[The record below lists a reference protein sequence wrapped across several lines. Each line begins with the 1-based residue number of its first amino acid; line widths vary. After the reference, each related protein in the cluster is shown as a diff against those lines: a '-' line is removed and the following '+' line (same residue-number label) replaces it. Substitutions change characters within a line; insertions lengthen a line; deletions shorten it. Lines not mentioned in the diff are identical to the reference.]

1 MAQIKVY
8 GTRDHLSAVRGA
20 LSDIVHAANRELLGL
35 PEEKR
40 FHRFIALDPEDF
52 VHPPD
57 RGPAYTII
65 EISMFEGRDP
75 ATKKA
80 LLKRLMADVSE
91 GLGIAVADI
100 EITVFETPRAN
111 WGIRGKTGDELEL
124 SYEVE
129 V

>member
-1 MAQIKVY
+1 MAQVKIY
-8 GTRDHLSAVRGA
+8 GRRDHLTAVRAG
-20 LSDIVHAANRELLGL
+20 LSDVIHAVNRELLGL
-35 PEEKR
+35 PEDKR
-40 FHRFIALDPEDF
+40 FHRFIALEVEDL

-80 LLKRLMADVSE
+80 LLKRLMSE
-91 GLGIAVADI
+91 ISERLAIPVADI
-100 EITVFETPRAN
+100 EITLFETPRAN

-124 SYEVE
+124 AYKVE